1 MLLAVSTEATT
12 TYLNFFRI
20 RIEVQGIYS
29 DDGQEVNKYYIYMDL
44 RTSDLDILQK
54 LMFFDLRWGQ
64 SPKMQLIYL
73 DFGHTISA

>member
-29 DDGQEVNKYYIYMDL
+29 DDGQEVDKYYIYEFKD
-44 RTSDLDILQK
+44 
-54 LMFFDLRWGQ
+54 
-64 SPKMQLIYL
+64 P
-73 DFGHTISA
+73 